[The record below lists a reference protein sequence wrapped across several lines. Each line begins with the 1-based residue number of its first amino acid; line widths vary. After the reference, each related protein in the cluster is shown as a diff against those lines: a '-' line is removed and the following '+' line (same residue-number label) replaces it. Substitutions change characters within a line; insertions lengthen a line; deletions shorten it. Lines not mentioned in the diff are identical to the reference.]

1 MPLRQHGPQS
11 FLFCPWVGWGNHKHL
26 FNLVHTFLQ
35 VSSANWWS
43 ANGICENHRQLCVN
57 WWTLD
62 WYWLNVPCD
71 YVWPDMK
78 RHKLG
83 FTWVTSN
90 ARAKAATAI
99 CAAKRDCCC
108 ALSWQTDLL
117 RHLFSIFFPDL
128 CRAKGSRFW
137 LGVWG
142 QSSAAVRF
150 CCNCPRP
157 FAVNQAW
164 IINSVLFHVAS
175 AAYYMFPMED
185 MYGQN
190 LCVAR
195 GPAGTG
201 NEKLKEWQ
209 PWGLQLIICHAW
221 ELGPWPNSFSNP
233 KS

>member
-83 FTWVTSN
+83 FTWVTQMLVQRQRQPSVQLRGI
-90 ARAKAATAI
+90 AVAPSPGRPT
-99 CAAKRDCCC
+99 CC
-108 ALSWQTDLL
+108 A
-117 RHLFSIFFPDL
+117 IFFPSF
-128 CRAKGSRFW
+128 SRTYA
-137 LGVWG
+137 GQRVPVSGWG
-142 QSSAAVRF
+142 CGGKALPLFDSAAIARDHS
-150 CCNCPRP
+150 R
-157 FAVNQAW
+157 W
-164 IINSVLFHVAS
+164 IRRES
-175 AAYYMFPMED
+175 
-185 MYGQN
+185 
-190 LCVAR
+190 
-195 GPAGTG
+195 
-201 NEKLKEWQ
+201 
-209 PWGLQLIICHAW
+209 
-221 ELGPWPNSFSNP
+221 
-233 KS
+233 